1 MEGYWTSELF
11 VKHVKKVA
19 KIASY
24 KYPVDRFSILW
35 IFDQSSNHRAYSDDA
50 LVASR
55 MNVDDGGKQ
64 PKRRTTTWNGREQV
78 MVNRMGQAKGLRT
91 VLIERGVT
99 AATDM
104 TKKEMMDILGKH
116 EDFKNEKSKIER
128 ILQALGHRVLFLPKF
143 HPELNPI
150 ERVWG
155 KAKVYAK
162 DKCDYTFNG
171 LRNVIIPAFNSV
183 STDDI
188 RKFFRKSRDYAHA
201 YREGST
207 ALEADSKIKEYKSH
221 RRVPETESR

>member
-1 MEGYWTSELF
+1 
-11 VKHVKKVA
+11 
-19 KIASY
+19 
-24 KYPVDRFSILW
+24 
-35 IFDQSSNHRAYSDDA
+35 
-50 LVASR
+50 
-55 MNVDDGGKQ
+55 
-64 PKRRTTTWNGREQV
+64 

-128 ILQALGHRVLFLPKF
+128 LLQALGHRVLFLPKF

-155 KAKVYAK
+155 KAKVYVK

-171 LRNVIIPAFNSV
+171 LRNVIIPAFNSA

-188 RKFFRKSRDYAHA
+188 R
-201 YREGST
+201 
-207 ALEADSKIKEYKSH
+207 
-221 RRVPETESR
+221 